1 MLVGDFICCTSSH
14 KPCLIIEEKEERIL
28 ITIDEYNGDY
38 MWIKKY
44 KADKIILNP
53 EEELSLVLNY
63 GDWFY
68 KMHENIIQDIII
80 KNLTYYFMK

>member
-14 KPCLIIEEKEERIL
+14 KPCLIIKEEEERIL

-38 MWIKKY
+38 KWIKKY
-44 KADKIILNP
+44 EADKIILTP
-53 EEELSLVLNY
+53 EEELSLVLKY

-68 KMHENIIQDIII
+68 NMHENIMQEIII
-80 KNLTYYFMK
+80 KNLTYYFNK

>member
-14 KPCLIIEEKEERIL
+14 KPSLIIKEEEERIL
-28 ITIDEYNGDY
+28 ITIDEYTGDY

-44 KADKIILNP
+44 KADKIILKP

-68 KMHENIIQDIII
+68 NMHENIIQEIII

>member
-1 MLVGDFICCTSSH
+1 MLVSDFICSTSSH
-14 KPCLIIEEKEERIL
+14 KPSLIIKEEEERIL

-44 KADKIILNP
+44 EADKIILNP
-53 EEELSLVLNY
+53 EQELSLVLNY

-68 KMHENIIQDIII
+68 NMHENIMQDIII
-80 KNLTYYFMK
+80 KNLTYYFNK